1 MLPRTN
7 TDRVGGEPKPR
18 CEMDLIGGI
27 HDNLSLHVLMPFSR
41 LHRSSRPATRPT
53 QQAFDEGLRF
63 RREAAKWD
71 LDRRT
76 DWILNRVRQSVR
88 RAYEETVY
96 YRELFA
102 ENGFDPRAD
111 FSFDDFARLPV
122 LTREDVHA
130 AGLQLL
136 SSAVPKDQLRKDSTG
151 GSTGVPTEIWLG
163 PNERGWRDSG
173 MERFF
178 EMLGVPEG
186 SRTALFWG
194 HHLDPKKTDTF
205 RERYQAFVSNTRW
218 FDSLRLSPETLDEYH
233 RELERFRPACIIAYA
248 SALGQLAE
256 HILVRNYKP
265 NYPTR
270 CLITGAEKLWSR
282 HRKLII
288 EAFGRPVHE
297 RYGSRDAACIG
308 VQLDPEHSLE
318 YTVDWANT
326 LIEPQSTEPESPIL
340 VTKLQADAMPML
352 RYQIGDVARFPSGS
366 RPGHPTFVLPDVMG
380 RVLDRIL
387 LPNGNW
393 IAGQEVPH
401 LLKDFPVR
409 EFLFLQ
415 RQDHSVQLQIVPQN
429 EFGDDSLRRIRETLA
444 ANLPGLQIEI
454 ELKESVVRTKSNK
467 WRPVIS
473 EVKTDSR
480 AFV

>member
-1 MLPRTN
+1 
-7 TDRVGGEPKPR
+7 
-18 CEMDLIGGI
+18 MDLIGGL

-41 LHRSSRPATRPT
+41 LQRSTRSATRPT
-53 QQAFDEGLRF
+53 QQAFDNGLRF
-63 RREAAKWD
+63 RRAAASWD
-71 LDRRT
+71 DERRI
-76 DWILNRVRQSVR
+76 DWTLQRLREVAR

-96 YRELFA
+96 YRELFDRL
-102 ENGFDPRAD
+102 GFDPRAD
-111 FSFDDFARLPV
+111 FTFADYSQLPV
-122 LTREDVHA
+122 LSREDVHE
-130 AGLQLL
+130 AGPKLL
-136 SSAVPKDQLRKDSTG
+136 SSAVPAAQRVKDATG
-151 GSTGVPTEIWLG
+151 GSTGVPTEIWIG

-178 EMLGVPEG
+178 EVLGVREG
-186 SRTALFWG
+186 SRTALLWG
-194 HHLDPKKTDTF
+194 HHLDPKRTDTL
-205 RERYQAFVSNTRW
+205 RERYQAFVLNQRW
-218 FDSLRLSPETLDEYH
+218 FDSLRLSPATLDEYH
-233 RELERFRPACIIAYA
+233 RELQRFRPACIIAYA
-248 SALGQLAE
+248 SALGYLAE
-256 HILVRNYKP
+256 HILANNYKP

-270 CLITGAEKLWSR
+270 CSITGGEKLWSR
-282 HRKLII
+282 HRRMIE

-297 RYGSRDAACIG
+297 RYGSRDAHCIG
-308 VQLDPEHSLE
+308 VQLRPEESLE
-318 YTVDWANT
+318 YTLDWANV
-326 LIEPQSTEPESPIL
+326 LVEPQTREAESPIL

-352 RYQIGDVARFPSGS
+352 RYQIGDVGRFREDS
-366 RPGHPTFVLPDVMG
+366 RPGHPTFVLPDVRG
-380 RVLDRIL
+380 RVIDRVL

-415 RQDHSVQLQIVPQN
+415 RADHSVQLQLVPQQG
-429 EFGDDSLRRIRETLA
+429 FDDKSLHSIRDTLT

-473 EVKTDSR
+473 EVKLDSQ